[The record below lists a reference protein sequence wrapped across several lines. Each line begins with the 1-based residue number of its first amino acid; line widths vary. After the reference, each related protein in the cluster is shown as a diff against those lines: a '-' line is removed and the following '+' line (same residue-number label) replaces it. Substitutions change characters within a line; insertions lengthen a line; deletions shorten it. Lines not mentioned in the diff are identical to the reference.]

1 MKKMKFLKV
10 LILVVSMSVLTGCAS
25 TYKTMNLNGLNY
37 TSKSVRKDVLLE
49 YKYEVLSKKYKK
61 KELSKGVRL
70 LAVKITN
77 NSAKDLIFGSDIKLV
92 YDDGTSPYIMG
103 NESIYASLK
112 QNTASYL
119 LYLLLSPLQLMKTEN
134 IGTRIETKST
144 PIGLIIGP
152 GLAVGNM
159 ITSSSSNKK
168 FQQDLLN
175 HNINGMTIKVGKSI
189 SGLLGIRSDAY
200 NAINIKVE

>member
-134 IGTRIETKST
+134 RGTRIETKST